1 MSKLLYVRLFFLAF
15 VLSFLPN
22 YLTAENLPVIIAYE
36 IERKG
41 NFLEEPGNNPYEVL
55 RRFGRAINK
64 NQNLESENQISAS
77 LFDFKKINQK
87 DFLKPVLENNL
98 SKEQIKAAKELIS
111 KYEQDFNL
119 LISEN
124 TDEQEAIIVKIAFES
139 KQISELID
147 NALNESSE
155 TKNKLSENEKEQIRL
170 RILPFIEN
178 SDYFVGIFSA
188 SNNGFFSNMKLVSRN
203 NEFPEAR
210 NNISISDFVNRDSLA
225 HIVQHHGIN
234 DVENNYLELKKI
246 PQTELIEL
254 TLSNAGLSLKDDILK
269 NMANESITYIN
280 LEPSGSG
287 GLPDIRIV
295 APIPDIKALK
305 ANLPKL
311 KQLCVQTGLFTEIKE
326 EKFTSVKLSF
336 FMFPHIAIYTGLID
350 NFLIIA
356 TGYDNLI
363 KEMNFVNNVQKNKIN
378 KDRIS
383 LAKYKKYIKINFDN
397 FNTQLQRL
405 LQSPLLQNK
414 GIPPLPNLNFLN
426 DLTNLTGTFEI
437 TPSEAVIRIDV
448 PIKQI
453 KK

>member
-1 MSKLLYVRLFFLAF
+1 MSKLPYVRLIFMVFIL
-15 VLSFLPN
+15 LLLPN
-22 YLTAENLPVIIAYE
+22 YLTAQNLPVVIAYE

-41 NFLEEPGNNPYEVL
+41 NFLEEPGNNPYEIL

-64 NQNLESENQISAS
+64 NQNMESENQISAS
-77 LFDFKKINQK
+77 LFDLKKINQK
-87 DFLKPVLENNL
+87 DFLKPILEKNL
-98 SKEQIKAAKELIS
+98 SEEQIKASRELIS
-111 KYEQDFNL
+111 KFEQDFNL

-139 KQISELID
+139 KQINELIE

-155 TKNKLSENEKEQIRL
+155 TKLKLSENEKEQIRL

-188 SNNGFFSNMKLVSRN
+188 SNNGFFSKMKLVSKN
-203 NEFPEAR
+203 NEFPDKKS
-210 NNISISDFVNRDSLA
+210 NISISDFVNRDSLA
-225 HIVQHHGIN
+225 YIVQHHGTN
-234 DVENNYLELKKI
+234 DVENSYQELKKI
-246 PQTELIEL
+246 PQTDLIES
-254 TLSNAGLSLKDDILK
+254 TLSAAGLSLKEDILK

-280 LEPSGSG
+280 LEPSGSA

-295 APIPDIKALK
+295 APVPDIKALR

-326 EKFTSVKLSF
+326 EKYTSVKISF
-336 FMFPHIAIYTGLID
+336 FMFPHIAIYSGLMD
-350 NFLIIA
+350 NYLIIA
-356 TGYDNLI
+356 TGYENLV
-363 KEMNFVNNVQKNKIN
+363 KEMNHVYNVQKNKSN

-383 LAKYKKYIKINFDN
+383 LSKYKKFVKVNFDN

-437 TPSEAVIRIDV
+437 NPSEAIIRVDV